1 MFHSG
6 REMSLIIKSNGHG
19 KDISVRQL
27 EKKAA
32 RAQAVPP
39 PQIVPENEIACQTAD
54 GAELCANLATTL
66 RTSEVLNNFKIT
78 AGNRIVY
85 FGRAVVSNVIHSG
98 ESLLCEAKLDDLG
111 SDTAYFLPAP
121 GFGDNLLESYNSFFQ
136 AWQKNYRISN
146 EFKVLVADV
155 QSYLTGVRHW
165 LEELEFSLKE
175 HNDKSAQ
182 ERAILDAVAPKIIAT
197 FNGRHERFEE
207 IIY

>member
-54 GAELCANLATTL
+54 GAELCAELARLTRHAVTFEADNLATTL

-98 ESLLCEAKLDDLG
+98 
-111 SDTAYFLPAP
+111 
-121 GFGDNLLESYNSFFQ
+121 
-136 AWQKNYRISN
+136 
-146 EFKVLVADV
+146 
-155 QSYLTGVRHW
+155 
-165 LEELEFSLKE
+165 
-175 HNDKSAQ
+175 
-182 ERAILDAVAPKIIAT
+182 
-197 FNGRHERFEE
+197 
-207 IIY
+207 